1 MDDGNPIALLGGSS
15 KTSIHWPDRILGP
28 RPGLKEVNLACWGMF
43 VAFLIVPVSI
53 VFWLHSQTGSGSIR
67 KLHSD
72 FVYFYGVGQIAHQ
85 YSAVRVYDFELQQ
98 KTFNQIYPLHDRTYG
113 PSPYPPFVALFF
125 SLFAR
130 MSFETAYLLWTVV
143 SLALYTVGIAA
154 TANEVFPGYRLKTSL
169 IFCFALA
176 FYPFSFDTL
185 MNGQL
190 AAVAVCAVGLAIS
203 QERHSRPFRSGLAL
217 SMLAYKPTL
226 LLLILPMLLL
236 TRRFKSLFAFMTG
249 TVVLMLVA
257 TAWAGAH
264 IWPTYWRFLRGFG
277 HVAGLGGQSALRLW
291 QFVDFRSLSYAVPG
305 GRSAAALA
313 ALICL
318 AASIGTWLVVLLCKS
333 AAGERPE
340 QYLVWAVTLTWTL
353 LLNVYVPTYDSVL
366 LTLAVILTLGALRD
380 MAWSTA
386 SGWIIFLSVLILLS
400 SWLTEAIA
408 QRHGF
413 QILSILIAVLGIGQL
428 YLLHRLFHKN
438 HRNTLRAGLA
448 VGSAGPN
455 GLGSALD
462 T

>member
-1 MDDGNPIALLGGSS
+1 
-15 KTSIHWPDRILGP
+15 
-28 RPGLKEVNLACWGMF
+28 
-43 VAFLIVPVSI
+43 
-53 VFWLHSQTGSGSIR
+53 
-67 KLHSD
+67 
-72 FVYFYGVGQIAHQ
+72 
-85 YSAVRVYDFELQQ
+85 
-98 KTFNQIYPLHDRTYG
+98 
-113 PSPYPPFVALFF
+113 
-125 SLFAR
+125 
-130 MSFETAYLLWTVV
+130 
-143 SLALYTVGIAA
+143 
-154 TANEVFPGYRLKTSL
+154 
-169 IFCFALA
+169 
-176 FYPFSFDTL
+176 
-185 MNGQL
+185 
-190 AAVAVCAVGLAIS
+190 
-203 QERHSRPFRSGLAL
+203 
-217 SMLAYKPTL
+217 
-226 LLLILPMLLL
+226 
-236 TRRFKSLFAFMTG
+236 
-249 TVVLMLVA
+249 
-257 TAWAGAH
+257 
-264 IWPTYWRFLRGFG
+264 
-277 HVAGLGGQSALRLW
+277 
-291 QFVDFRSLSYAVPG
+291 
-305 GRSAAALA
+305 LA